1 MLFIIDTVF
10 GKERHI
16 TYSADKFLK
25 VETWKCE
32 IEKVER
38 CIFKRTKNR
47 ELGMRPYFSCNEISN
62 YEELLNNLI

>member
-1 MLFIIDTVF
+1 MLFIVDTVF

-38 CIFKRTKNR
+38 CIFERTKNR
-47 ELGMRPYFSCNEISN
+47 ELGIRPYFQAMKLATMKN
-62 YEELLNNLI
+62 Y